1 MREKALV
8 VSVFDYAWLYNH
20 LCRYVH
26 VGGVEWV
33 FCCMSLCVSVCVRLK
48 HVCVCL
54 LTAVL
59 CSDCWMTAKC

>member
-48 HVCVCL
+48 HVCVCF
-54 LTAVL
+54 
-59 CSDCWMTAKC
+59 C